1 MSMKKKCPICNSR
14 VGVREFIYGMPDREP
29 DPSKYI
35 VGGCSISEDM
45 PDYRCINC
53 ATDFYKSRDEYQN
66 RFISNGSG
74 INFQCKE
81 CNELIPTAV
90 DIDWHDCQPIQISNT
105 EI

>member
-35 VGGCSISEDM
+35 VGGCCISEDM

-53 ATDFYKSRDEYQN
+53 ATDFYKRRDEFQN

-74 INFQCKE
+74 VNFQCKE
-81 CNELIPTAV
+81 CKELIPTAA
-90 DIDWHDCQPIQISNT
+90 DIDWHECQPKQISNA